1 MFGLFGL
8 FGSSEFLV
16 ESSPIHFTTEK
27 TEAVFDG
34 HGKRLGEMDLRKPNR
49 LNVKRCLRPCDR
61 VEHIFATNPK
71 ALQARAKAKAKMFN
85 PIALALGNRDSQTD
99 LA

>member
-1 MFGLFGL
+1 M
-8 FGSSEFLV
+8 E
-16 ESSPIHFTTEK
+16 ETPIHFTTEK
-27 TEAVFDG
+27 AEAVFDG
-34 HGKRLGEMDLRKPNR
+34 HGKRLGKRDLRKQNR

-71 ALQARAKAKAKMFN
+71 ARQARAKVKAKMFN